1 MIKKMTKF
9 LKSPNLLWGIALFA
23 IFVISFS
30 YVFDSKINLNG
41 DNCYYFIYATSL
53 AQGNGY
59 ADMLGKATAH
69 FPPGYPLLM
78 APLRMVTDSIVA
90 QKILNGAFLFVGVM
104 LLFSIMV
111 RAGFKR
117 SLAFLACSAMLIT
130 PHLLE
135 FTTMMMSEASC
146 FCCMALVFWLFQS
159 VTKKEEQDKIPV
171 WRMPRF
177 YIMLALIVFAYYIRT
192 QAIAIIAGFILGL
205 LFMRRYAQSAA
216 VVGAVAIGYLP
227 WMLRNAILGLNQS
240 RYTSQID
247 FTNIFSTTKMLI
259 TQAMPESIIP
269 FVPVDYNEPTGVA
282 LWIFGIILLAA
293 VLYGFW
299 SMGKLRWPLF
309 FYFCGTIGII
319 SLFNVPSQY
328 RYLTSA
334 TPFLTMALFV
344 GLYKV
349 CEYLTKKYLKC
360 GFSAWILLL
369 LFVPATMQESI
380 GNKHTLKDLRFW
392 AEQQFPPQ
400 YANFFSMGK
409 YLARKDAD
417 AIVCSR
423 KPELLY
429 ATSGMRG
436 VNFLENENTALMLQN
451 MLDKKVDY
459 VIFEQLGF
467 NSTYRYLLPCLQKH
481 PDIFTIIGQME
492 NPETFLF
499 VFNKQKAAEWLEANK
514 Q

>member
-117 SLAFLACSAMLIT
+117 SLAFLACSAVLVT

-135 FTTMMMSEASC
+135 FATMMMSEASC

-192 QAIAIIAGFILGL
+192 QNL
-205 LFMRRYAQSAA
+205 
-216 VVGAVAIGYLP
+216 
-227 WMLRNAILGLNQS
+227 
-240 RYTSQID
+240 
-247 FTNIFSTTKMLI
+247 
-259 TQAMPESIIP
+259 
-269 FVPVDYNEPTGVA
+269 
-282 LWIFGIILLAA
+282 
-293 VLYGFW
+293 
-299 SMGKLRWPLF
+299 
-309 FYFCGTIGII
+309 
-319 SLFNVPSQY
+319 
-328 RYLTSA
+328 
-334 TPFLTMALFV
+334 
-344 GLYKV
+344 
-349 CEYLTKKYLKC
+349 
-360 GFSAWILLL
+360 
-369 LFVPATMQESI
+369 
-380 GNKHTLKDLRFW
+380 
-392 AEQQFPPQ
+392 
-400 YANFFSMGK
+400 
-409 YLARKDAD
+409 
-417 AIVCSR
+417 
-423 KPELLY
+423 
-429 ATSGMRG
+429 
-436 VNFLENENTALMLQN
+436 
-451 MLDKKVDY
+451 
-459 VIFEQLGF
+459 
-467 NSTYRYLLPCLQKH
+467 
-481 PDIFTIIGQME
+481 
-492 NPETFLF
+492 
-499 VFNKQKAAEWLEANK
+499 
-514 Q
+514 

>member
-1 MIKKMTKF
+1 MIRF
-9 LKSPNLLWGIALFA
+9 LKSSNLLWGIALFA
-23 IFVISFS
+23 IFSASFS

-41 DNCYYFIYATSL
+41 DNCYYYINATSL

-59 ADMLGKATAH
+59 ADMLGRPTTN

-78 APLRMVTDSIVA
+78 APLRMITGSIIA
-90 QKILNGAFLFVGVM
+90 QKMLNGAFLFIGVM
-104 LLFSIMV
+104 LLFSTMV

-117 SLAFLACSAMLIT
+117 SLAFLACSAVLVT

-146 FCCMALVFWLFQS
+146 FCCMALIFWLFQS
-159 VTKKEEQDKIPV
+159 ITRKEEQEKISV

-177 YIMLALIVFAYYIRT
+177 YIMLALIVYAYYIRT
-192 QAIAIIAGFILGL
+192 QAISIIAGFILGL

-216 VVGAVAIGYLP
+216 VVATVAIGYLP
-227 WMLRNAILGLNQS
+227 WIMRNAILGLNQS

-269 FVPVDYNEPTGVA
+269 FIPVNYNNPTSA
-282 LWIFGIILLAA
+282 TLWIFSILLLAA

-299 SMGKLRWPLF
+299 STGKLRWPLF
-309 FYFCGTIGII
+309 FFFCGTIGII

-328 RYLTSA
+328 RYLTSV

-349 CEYLTKKYLKC
+349 CEQLTKKYLKRE
-360 GFSAWILLL
+360 FSAWILLL
-369 LFVPATMQESI
+369 LFVPATMQEPK
-380 GNKHTLKDLRFW
+380 GNKHTLKELHII
-392 AEQQFPPQ
+392 AKQKFPPN
-400 YANFFSMGK
+400 YTNFFKIGK
-409 YLARKDAD
+409 FLAKQDPG

-436 VNFLENENTALMLQN
+436 VNFLENENTALMLQD

-467 NSTYRYLLPCLQKH
+467 GSTFLHLMPCLQKH
-481 PDIFTIIGQME
+481 PDIFTIIGQLE
-492 NPETFLF
+492 DPETFLF
-499 VFNKQKAAEWLEANK
+499 VFNKQKAVEWLENNK

>member
-1 MIKKMTKF
+1 MTKF
-9 LKSPNLLWGIALFA
+9 LKSQNLLWGIALLA
-23 IFVISFS
+23 IFTLSFS
-30 YVFDSKINLNG
+30 YIFDSKLNLNG

-78 APLRMVTDSIVA
+78 TPLRMVTDSIVA

-104 LLFSIMV
+104 LLFSTMV

-117 SLAFLACSAMLIT
+117 SLAFLACSAVFIT

-135 FTTMMMSEASC
+135 FTTMMMSEAAC

-159 VTKKEEQDKIPV
+159 VTRKEEQENIPV
-171 WRMPRF
+171 WRMPHF

-205 LFMRRYAQSAA
+205 LFMRRYTQSAA

-269 FVPVDYNEPTGVA
+269 FVPVDYNEPTGVL
-282 LWIFGIILLAA
+282 LWIFAILLLAA

-299 SMGKLRWPLF
+299 NMGKLRWPLF

-334 TPFLTMALFV
+334 TPFLTMGLFT
-344 GLYKV
+344 GLYKFGELV
-349 CEYLTKKYLKC
+349 TRKFLKRE
-360 GFSAWILLL
+360 FSAWILLL
-369 LFVPATMQESI
+369 LFIPALTQESKD
-380 GNKHTLKDLRFW
+380 NKHTLKDLHTI
-392 AEQQFPPQ
+392 AQLSFPPQ
-400 YANFFSMGK
+400 YANFFSMGEL
-409 YLARKDAD
+409 LAKHAPN

-436 VNFLENENTALMLQN
+436 VNYLETENTVQMLQN

-467 NSTYRYLLPCLQKH
+467 GSTYRYLLPCLAKH
-481 PDIFTIIGQME
+481 KDLFHPVAE
-492 NPETFLF
+492 LEKPETYLF
-499 VFNKQKAAEWLEANK
+499 AFDKQKAAEWLKANK
-514 Q
+514 

>member
-1 MIKKMTKF
+1 MTKF
-9 LKSPNLLWGIALFA
+9 LKSQNLPWIVALFA
-23 IFVISFS
+23 IFAISFS
-30 YVFDSKINLNG
+30 YIFDNKINLNG
-41 DNCYYFIYATSL
+41 DNCYYFINATSL

-59 ADMLGKATAH
+59 ADMLGQPTTN

-78 APLRMVTDSIVA
+78 APLRMITDSIVA
-90 QKILNGAFLFVGVM
+90 QKILNGVFLFVGVM
-104 LLFSIMV
+104 LLFSTMV

-117 SLAFLACSAMLIT
+117 SLAFLASSAVFIT

-135 FTTMMMSEASC
+135 FTTMMMSEAAC

-159 VTKKEEQDKIPV
+159 IIRKEEKQQTTV
-171 WRMPRF
+171 WRMPHF
-177 YIMLALIVFAYYIRT
+177 YLMLALIVFSYYIRT
-192 QAIAIIAGFILGL
+192 QAVAIVAGFLLGF
-205 LFMRRYAQSAA
+205 LFMRRYTLSAA
-216 VVGAVAIGYLP
+216 VVGAFAVGYLP
-227 WMLRNAILGLNQS
+227 WMVRNAILGLNQS

-259 TQAMPESIIP
+259 IQAMPETIIP
-269 FVPVDYNEPTGVA
+269 FVPVNYDEPAGIA

-299 SMGKLRWPLF
+299 NMGKLRWPLL

-328 RYLTSA
+328 RYLTSPS
-334 TPFLTMALFV
+334 PFLTMGLFV
-344 GLYKV
+344 GLYKAG
-349 CEYLTKKYLKC
+349 EFLTQKYLKC

-369 LFVPATMQESI
+369 LFVPATIQESK
-380 GNKHTLKDLRFW
+380 GNKHTLKDLHTL
-392 AEQQFPPQ
+392 AQEKFPPQ
-400 YANFFSMGK
+400 FTNFFSIGEL
-409 YLARKDAD
+409 LAKHAPN

-436 VNFLENENTALMLQN
+436 VKYLEREDTALILQD

-459 VIFEQLGF
+459 VIFEQLGYGS
-467 NSTYRYLLPCLQKH
+467 NYRYLLPCLKKH
-481 PDIFTIIGQME
+481 LDIFRMVADLK
-492 NPETFLF
+492 NPETYLF
-499 VFNKQKAAEWLEANK
+499 VFDKQKAAEWLKANK

>member
-1 MIKKMTKF
+1 MTKL
-9 LKSPNLLWGIALFA
+9 LKSSNFLWGIALFA
-23 IFVISFS
+23 IFAASFS

-78 APLRMVTDSIVA
+78 TPLRMVTDSIVA

-104 LLFSIMV
+104 LLFSTMV

-117 SLAFLACSAMLIT
+117 SLAFLACSAVFIT

-135 FTTMMMSEASC
+135 FTTMMMSEAAC

-159 VTKKEEQDKIPV
+159 VTRKEEQENIPV
-171 WRMPRF
+171 WRIPHF

-205 LFMRRYAQSAA
+205 LFMRRYTQSAA

-227 WMLRNAILGLNQS
+227 WMVRNAILGLNQS

-269 FVPVDYNEPTGVA
+269 FVPVDYNEPTGVL
-282 LWIFGIILLAA
+282 LWIFAILLLAA

-299 SMGKLRWPLF
+299 NMGKLRWPLF
-309 FYFCGTIGII
+309 FYLCGTIGII

-334 TPFLTMALFV
+334 TPFLTMGLFV
-344 GLYKV
+344 GLYKA
-349 CEYLTKKYLKC
+349 CEHLTKKYLKC

-369 LFVPATMQESI
+369 LFVPVTMQESI
-380 GNKHTLKDLRFW
+380 GNKHTLKDLHTL
-392 AEQQFPPQ
+392 AQEKFPPQ
-400 YANFFSMGK
+400 FTNFFSMGDL
-409 YLARKDAD
+409 LAKHAPN

-436 VNFLENENTALMLQN
+436 VKYLEREDTALMLQD

-459 VIFEQLGF
+459 VIFEQLGYG
-467 NSTYRYLLPCLQKH
+467 STYRYLLPCLKKH
-481 PDIFTIIGQME
+481 PDIFRMVADLK
-492 NPETFLF
+492 NPETYLF
-499 VFNKQKAAEWLEANK
+499 AFDKQKATEWLKANK
-514 Q
+514 